1 MSGVR
6 SRPRKKYWVTLTQRS
21 KVGQMSLDIHR
32 IEVEANSV
40 KEVREKLAGRVQYLS
55 NWQQIERTKTQK
67 NLKNEPWIPLEHP
80 SAPGWLGV
88 PFIITSI
95 KRKL

>member
-1 MSGVR
+1 MGGVI

-21 KVGQMSLDIHR
+21 KVGQMALTIAR
-32 IEVEANSV
+32 IEVEGTSE
-40 KEVREKLAGRVQYLS
+40 KQVREMLNAEVQYLS
-55 NWQQIERTKTQK
+55 AWQQIKKT
-67 NLKNEPWIPLEHP
+67 NLDKTLPQPRRWIPLQ
-80 SAPGWLGV
+80 WLQV